1 VYNFAQKV
9 RILLRNS
16 FFFCT
21 FAADFEKKI
30 MEELFLSYHDLIDRV
45 STRFV
50 RYLHDEIDWNSRL
63 IAILGTRGVG
73 KTTLLLQHIKLTNAV
88 QSTLYV
94 TADDLYFSRHTLVGL
109 AQQFYQQGGK
119 YLYIDEIHKYK
130 NWSQEIKNIYDKLP
144 ELHVVY
150 TGSSILEL
158 ERGSA
163 DLSRRKIE
171 YKLTGLSFREY
182 VNISQNMNLPA
193 YGLQDIL
200 AGKVQFPYK
209 DLRPLQ
215 LFSQYLKEGYFPFFL
230 EDNYYLRLQG
240 IIKQTIE
247 NDIPVFADMEIAS
260 VQKLRKLMYVLAQS
274 VPFKPN
280 YSKLSADLDIRRNT
294 LPQYMLYLE
303 KAGLISTLREKA
315 AGMKIL
321 EKIEKIYLQNPNF
334 AYALSPTNA
343 DIGNIR
349 ETIFFAWLKDR
360 YFISSSH
367 EADFE
372 VDGYVFEVGGRKKG
386 QAQIAS
392 VPQGK
397 GFIIKDDIERMVSNF
412 IPLWMF
418 GFIY

>member
-1 VYNFAQKV
+1 
-9 RILLRNS
+9 
-16 FFFCT
+16 
-21 FAADFEKKI
+21 
-30 MEELFLSYHDLIDRV
+30 MEELLLSFRDLIDRV
-45 STRFV
+45 DMRFV

-73 KTTLLLQHIKLTNAV
+73 KTTLLLQHIKLNDAV
-88 QSTLYV
+88 TSSLYV
-94 TADDLYFSRHTLVGL
+94 TADDLYFSRNTLVGL

-130 NWSQEIKNIYDKLP
+130 GWSQEIKNIYDKFP

-150 TGSSILEL
+150 TGSSILDL
-158 ERGSA
+158 EKGGA

-171 YKLTGLSFREY
+171 YKLPGLSFREY
-182 VNISQNMNLPA
+182 VNISRGLNLPA
-193 YGLQDIL
+193 YTLEDIL

-215 LFSQYLKEGYFPFFL
+215 LFTQYLHEGYFPFFQ
-230 EDNYYLRLQG
+230 EDHYNLRVQG

-247 NDIPVFADMEIAS
+247 TDIPIFAEMEIAS
-260 VQKLRKLMYVLAQS
+260 VQKLRKLMYVLSQS

-321 EKIEKIYLQNPNF
+321 EKVEKIYLQNPNF
-334 AYALSPTNA
+334 AYALSPNNA

-349 ETIFFAWLKDR
+349 ETIFFTWLQER
-360 YFISSSH
+360 YFISSSKV
-367 EADFE
+367 ADFE
-372 VDGYVFEVGGRKKG
+372 VEEYVFEVGGRKKG
-386 QAQIAS
+386 QAQIAY

-397 GFIIKDDIERMVSNF
+397 GFIVKDDVERAVGNI

-418 GFIY
+418 GFAY

>member
-1 VYNFAQKV
+1 
-9 RILLRNS
+9 
-16 FFFCT
+16 
-21 FAADFEKKI
+21 
-30 MEELFLSYHDLIDRV
+30 MEELVLSFRDLIDRV
-45 STRFV
+45 DTRFV

-73 KTTLLLQHIKLTNAV
+73 KTTLLLQHIKLTDTIP
-88 QSTLYV
+88 SSLYV
-94 TADDLYFSRHTLVGL
+94 TADDLYFSRNTLVGL

-130 NWSQEIKNIYDKLP
+130 GWSQEIKNIYDKYP

-150 TGSSILEL
+150 TGSSILDL
-158 ERGSA
+158 EKGGA

-171 YKLTGLSFREY
+171 YKLPGLSFREY
-182 VNISQNMNLPA
+182 VNISQGLKLPA
-193 YGLQDIL
+193 YSLEDIW

-215 LFSQYLKEGYFPFFL
+215 LFSQYLHAGYFPFFQ
-230 EDNYYLRLQG
+230 EDHYNLRLQG

-247 NDIPVFADMEIAS
+247 VDIPVFAEMEIAS
-260 VQKLRKLMYVLAQS
+260 VQKLRKLMYVLSQS

-321 EKIEKIYLQNPNF
+321 EKVEKIYLQNPNF
-334 AYALSPTNA
+334 AYALSPNNA

-349 ETIFFAWLKDR
+349 ETIFFAWLQEK
-360 YFISSSH
+360 YFISSSKV
-367 EADFE
+367 ADFE
-372 VDGYVFEVGGRKKG
+372 VDEYVFEVGGRKKG

-392 VPQGK
+392 VAQGK
-397 GFIIKDDIERMVSNF
+397 GFIVKDDVERAIGNI

-418 GFIY
+418 GFVY

>member
-1 VYNFAQKV
+1 
-9 RILLRNS
+9 
-16 FFFCT
+16 
-21 FAADFEKKI
+21 
-30 MEELFLSYHDLIDRV
+30 MEELVLSFRDLIDRV
-45 STRFV
+45 DTRFV

-73 KTTLLLQHIKLTNAV
+73 KTTLLLQHIKLTDAIT
-88 QSTLYV
+88 SSLYV
-94 TADDLYFSRHTLVGL
+94 TADDLYFSRNTLVGL

-130 NWSQEIKNIYDKLP
+130 GWSQEIKNIYDKFP

-150 TGSSILEL
+150 TGSSILDL
-158 ERGSA
+158 EKGGA

-171 YKLTGLSFREY
+171 YKLPGLSFREY
-182 VNISQNMNLPA
+182 VNISQGLNLPA
-193 YGLQDIL
+193 YSLEDIL

-215 LFSQYLKEGYFPFFL
+215 LFSQYLHEGYFPFFQ
-230 EDNYYLRLQG
+230 EDHYNLRIQG

-247 NDIPVFADMEIAS
+247 VDIPVFAEMEIAS
-260 VQKLRKLMYVLAQS
+260 VQKLRKLMYVLSQS

-321 EKIEKIYLQNPNF
+321 EKVEKIYLQNPNF
-334 AYALSPTNA
+334 AYTLSPNNA

-349 ETIFFAWLKDR
+349 ETIFFAWLQER
-360 YFISSSH
+360 YFISSSKV
-367 EADFE
+367 ADFE
-372 VDGYVFEVGGRKKG
+372 VEEYVFEVGGRKKR

-397 GFIIKDDIERMVSNF
+397 GFIVKDDVERAIGNIV
-412 IPLWMF
+412 PLWMF
-418 GFIY
+418 GFVY

>member
-1 VYNFAQKV
+1 
-9 RILLRNS
+9 
-16 FFFCT
+16 
-21 FAADFEKKI
+21 
-30 MEELFLSYHDLIDRV
+30 MEELLLSFRDLIDRV
-45 STRFV
+45 DTRFV

-73 KTTLLLQHIKLTNAV
+73 KTTLLLQHIKLNDAV
-88 QSTLYV
+88 PSSLYV
-94 TADDLYFSRHTLVGL
+94 TADDLYFSRNTLVGL

-130 NWSQEIKNIYDKLP
+130 GWSQEIKNIYDKFP

-150 TGSSILEL
+150 TGSSILDL
-158 ERGSA
+158 EKGGA

-171 YKLTGLSFREY
+171 YKLPGLSFREY
-182 VNISQNMNLPA
+182 VNISQGLNLPA
-193 YGLQDIL
+193 YRLEDIL

-215 LFSQYLKEGYFPFFL
+215 LFTQYLHEGYFPFFQ
-230 EDNYYLRLQG
+230 EDHYNLRVQG

-247 NDIPVFADMEIAS
+247 TDIPIFAEMEIAS
-260 VQKLRKLMYVLAQS
+260 VQKLRKLMYVLSQS

-321 EKIEKIYLQNPNF
+321 EKVEKIYLQNPNF
-334 AYALSPTNA
+334 AYALSPNNA

-349 ETIFFAWLKDR
+349 ETIFFAWLQER
-360 YFISSSH
+360 YFISSSKV
-367 EADFE
+367 ADFE
-372 VDGYVFEVGGRKKG
+372 VEEYVFEVGGRKKR

-397 GFIIKDDIERMVSNF
+397 EFIVKDDVERAVGNI

-418 GFIY
+418 GFVY

>member
-1 VYNFAQKV
+1 
-9 RILLRNS
+9 
-16 FFFCT
+16 
-21 FAADFEKKI
+21 
-30 MEELFLSYHDLIDRV
+30 MEELLLSFGDLIDRV
-45 STRFV
+45 DTRFV

-73 KTTLLLQHIKLTNAV
+73 KTTLLLQHIKLSDAV
-88 QSTLYV
+88 PSSLYV
-94 TADDLYFSRHTLVGL
+94 TADDLYFSRNTLVSL

-130 NWSQEIKNIYDKLP
+130 GWSQEIKNIYDKFP

-150 TGSSILEL
+150 TGSSILDL
-158 ERGSA
+158 EKGGA

-171 YKLTGLSFREY
+171 YKLPGLSFREY
-182 VNISQNMNLPA
+182 VNISQGLNLPA
-193 YGLQDIL
+193 YRLEDIL

-215 LFSQYLKEGYFPFFL
+215 LFTQYLHEGYFPFFQ
-230 EDNYYLRLQG
+230 EDHYNLRVQG

-247 NDIPVFADMEIAS
+247 TDIPIFAEMEIAS
-260 VQKLRKLMYVLAQS
+260 VQKLRKLMYVLSQS

-303 KAGLISTLREKA
+303 KAGLISTLREKT

-321 EKIEKIYLQNPNF
+321 EKVEKIYLQNPNF
-334 AYALSPTNA
+334 AYALSPNNA

-349 ETIFFAWLKDR
+349 ETIFFAWLQER
-360 YFISSSH
+360 YFISSSKV
-367 EADFE
+367 ADFE
-372 VDGYVFEVGGRKKG
+372 VEEYVFEVGGRKKG
-386 QAQIAS
+386 QAHIAS
-392 VPQGK
+392 VPQEK
-397 GFIIKDDIERMVSNF
+397 GFIVKDDVERAVGNI

-418 GFIY
+418 GFVY

>member
-1 VYNFAQKV
+1 
-9 RILLRNS
+9 
-16 FFFCT
+16 
-21 FAADFEKKI
+21 
-30 MEELFLSYHDLIDRV
+30 MEELYLSYHDLIDRV
-45 STRFV
+45 DTRFV
-50 RYLHDEIDWNSRL
+50 RFLHDEIDWSSRL

-73 KTTLLLQHIKLTNAV
+73 KTTLLLQHIKLTNTQ

-94 TADDLYFSRHTLVGL
+94 SADDLYFSRNTLVNL
-109 AQQFYQQGGK
+109 AKQFYQQGGK

-130 NWSQEIKNIYDKLP
+130 GWSQEIKNIYDKFP

-158 ERGSA
+158 EKGGA

-171 YKLTGLSFREY
+171 YKLPGLSFREY
-182 VNISQNMNLPA
+182 INLSQGLNLPA
-193 YGLQDIL
+193 YRLPDIL

-209 DLRPLQ
+209 NLRPLQ
-215 LFSQYLKEGYFPFFL
+215 LFSRYLREGYFPFCM
-230 EDNYYLRLQG
+230 EDNYHMRVQG

-247 NDIPVFADMEIAS
+247 SDIPTFAEMEIAS

-280 YSKLSADLDIRRNT
+280 YSKLSTDLDIRRNT
-294 LPQYMLYLE
+294 LPQYLLYLE

-315 AGMKIL
+315 IGMKIL
-321 EKIEKIYLQNPNF
+321 EKMEKIFLQNPNF
-334 AYALSPTNA
+334 AYALSPMKA

-349 ETIFFAWLKDR
+349 ETIFFAWLNER
-360 YFISSSH
+360 YFISSSNV
-367 EADFE
+367 ADFE
-372 VDGYVFEVGGRKKG
+372 VEEYVIEVGGRKKG
-386 QAQIAS
+386 QTQIAS

-397 GFIIKDDIERMVSNF
+397 GFVVKDDVERAIGNI

-418 GFIY
+418 GFVY

>member
-1 VYNFAQKV
+1 M
-9 RILLRNS
+9 RNS
-16 FFFCT
+16 EKSCI
-21 FAADFEKKI
+21 FAADFLI
-30 MEELFLSYHDLIDRV
+30 QHNMEELLLSFRDLIDRV
-45 STRFV
+45 DTRFV

-73 KTTLLLQHIKLTNAV
+73 KTTLLLQHIKLNDAV
-88 QSTLYV
+88 PSSLYV
-94 TADDLYFSRHTLVGL
+94 TADDLYFSRNTLVGL

-130 NWSQEIKNIYDKLP
+130 GWSQEIKNIYDKFP

-150 TGSSILEL
+150 TGSSILDL
-158 ERGSA
+158 EKGGA

-171 YKLTGLSFREY
+171 YKLLGLSFREY
-182 VNISQNMNLPA
+182 VNISQGLNLPA
-193 YGLQDIL
+193 YTLEDIL

-215 LFSQYLKEGYFPFFL
+215 LFTQYLHEGYFPFFQ
-230 EDNYYLRLQG
+230 EDHYNLRVQG

-247 NDIPVFADMEIAS
+247 TDIPIFAEMEIAS
-260 VQKLRKLMYVLAQS
+260 VQKLRKLMYVLSQS

-321 EKIEKIYLQNPNF
+321 EKVEKIYLQNPNF
-334 AYALSPTNA
+334 AYALSPNNA

-349 ETIFFAWLKDR
+349 ETIFFAWLQER
-360 YFISSSH
+360 YFISSSKV
-367 EADFE
+367 ADFE
-372 VDGYVFEVGGRKKG
+372 VEEYVFEVGGRKKG

-397 GFIIKDDIERMVSNF
+397 GFIVKDDVERAIGNI

-418 GFIY
+418 GFVY

>member
-1 VYNFAQKV
+1 
-9 RILLRNS
+9 
-16 FFFCT
+16 
-21 FAADFEKKI
+21 
-30 MEELFLSYHDLIDRV
+30 MEELLLSYRDLIDRV
-45 STRFV
+45 NTRFV
-50 RYLHDEIDWNSRL
+50 RYLHEKIDWNSRL

-73 KTTLLLQHIKLTNAV
+73 KTTLLLQHIKLTGGI
-88 QSTLYV
+88 QSSLYV
-94 TADDLYFSRHTLVGL
+94 TADDLYFSRNTLVGL

-130 NWSQEIKNIYDKLP
+130 RWSQEIKNIYDKFP

-158 ERGSA
+158 EKGGA

-171 YKLTGLSFREY
+171 YKLPGLSFREY
-182 VNISQNMNLPA
+182 VNISQGLNLQA
-193 YGLQDIL
+193 YSLDAIL
-200 AGKVQFPYK
+200 AGRVQFPYK

-215 LFSQYLKEGYFPFFL
+215 LFSKYLHEGYFPFFQ
-230 EDNYYLRLQG
+230 EDHYNLRVQG

-247 NDIPVFADMEIAS
+247 TDIPIFAEMEIAS

-280 YSKLSADLDIRRNT
+280 YSKLSTDLDIRRNT

-303 KAGLISTLREKA
+303 KAGLIATLREKA

-321 EKIEKIYLQNPNF
+321 EKVEKIYLQNPNF
-334 AYALSPTNA
+334 AYALSPNNA

-349 ETIFFAWLKDR
+349 ETIFFAWLQER
-360 YFISSSH
+360 YFISSSKV
-367 EADFE
+367 ADFE
-372 VDGYVFEVGGRKKG
+372 VEEYVFEVGGRKKR

-397 GFIIKDDIERMVSNF
+397 GFIVKDDVERAIGNI

-418 GFIY
+418 GFVY

>member
-1 VYNFAQKV
+1 
-9 RILLRNS
+9 
-16 FFFCT
+16 
-21 FAADFEKKI
+21 
-30 MEELFLSYHDLIDRV
+30 MEELLLSFRDLIDRV
-45 STRFV
+45 DTRFV

-73 KTTLLLQHIKLTNAV
+73 KTTLLLQHIKLTDAIP
-88 QSTLYV
+88 SSLYV
-94 TADDLYFSRHTLVGL
+94 TADDLYFSRNTIVSL
-109 AQQFYQQGGK
+109 AQQFYQKGGK

-130 NWSQEIKNIYDKLP
+130 GWSQEIKNIYDKFP

-150 TGSSILEL
+150 TGSSILDL
-158 ERGSA
+158 EKGGA

-171 YKLTGLSFREY
+171 YKLPGLSFREY
-182 VNISQNMNLPA
+182 VNISQGLNLPD
-193 YGLQDIL
+193 YSLEDIL

-215 LFSQYLKEGYFPFFL
+215 LFSQYLHEGYFPFFQ
-230 EDNYYLRLQG
+230 EDHYNFRLQG

-247 NDIPVFADMEIAS
+247 TDIPFFAEMEIAS

-280 YSKLSADLDIRRNT
+280 YSKLAADLDIRRNT

-321 EKIEKIYLQNPNF
+321 EKVEKIYLQNPNF
-334 AYALSPTNA
+334 AYALSPNNA

-349 ETIFFAWLKDR
+349 ETIFFAWLQER
-360 YFISSSH
+360 YFISSSKV
-367 EADFE
+367 ADFE
-372 VDGYVFEVGGRKKG
+372 VEEYVFEVGGRKKG
-386 QAQIAS
+386 QTQIAP

-397 GFIIKDDIERMVSNF
+397 GFVVKDDVERAIGNI

-418 GFIY
+418 GFVY

>member
-1 VYNFAQKV
+1 
-9 RILLRNS
+9 
-16 FFFCT
+16 
-21 FAADFEKKI
+21 
-30 MEELFLSYHDLIDRV
+30 MEELLLSFRDLIDRV
-45 STRFV
+45 DTRFV

-63 IAILGTRGVG
+63 IAIMGTRGVG
-73 KTTLLLQHIKLTNAV
+73 KTTLLLQHIKLNDAV
-88 QSTLYV
+88 PSSLYV
-94 TADDLYFSRHTLVGL
+94 TADDLYFSRNTLVGL

-130 NWSQEIKNIYDKLP
+130 GWSQEIKNIYDKFP
-144 ELHVVY
+144 ELHVIY
-150 TGSSILEL
+150 TGSSILDL
-158 ERGSA
+158 EKGGA

-171 YKLTGLSFREY
+171 YKLPGLSFREY
-182 VNISQNMNLPA
+182 VNISKRLNLPA
-193 YGLQDIL
+193 YGLEDIL

-215 LFSQYLKEGYFPFFL
+215 LFTQYLHEGYFPFFQ
-230 EDNYYLRLQG
+230 EDHYNLRIQG

-247 NDIPVFADMEIAS
+247 TDIPIFAEMEIAS
-260 VQKLRKLMYVLAQS
+260 VQKLRKLMYVLSQS

-303 KAGLISTLREKA
+303 KAGLISTLRGKA

-321 EKIEKIYLQNPNF
+321 EKVEKIYLQNPNF
-334 AYALSPTNA
+334 AYALSPNNA

-349 ETIFFAWLKDR
+349 ETIFFAWLQER
-360 YFISSSH
+360 YFISSSKV
-367 EADFE
+367 ADFE
-372 VDGYVFEVGGRKKG
+372 VEEYVFEVGGRKKR

-397 GFIIKDDIERMVSNF
+397 GFVVKDDVERAIGNI

-418 GFIY
+418 GFVY

>member
-1 VYNFAQKV
+1 
-9 RILLRNS
+9 
-16 FFFCT
+16 
-21 FAADFEKKI
+21 
-30 MEELFLSYHDLIDRV
+30 MEELLLSFRDLIDRV
-45 STRFV
+45 DMRFV

-73 KTTLLLQHIKLTNAV
+73 KTTLLLQHIKLNDAV
-88 QSTLYV
+88 PSSLYV
-94 TADDLYFSRHTLVGL
+94 TADDLYFSRNTLVGL

-130 NWSQEIKNIYDKLP
+130 GWSQEIKNIYDKFP

-150 TGSSILEL
+150 TGSSILDL
-158 ERGSA
+158 EKGGA

-171 YKLTGLSFREY
+171 YKLPGLSFREY
-182 VNISQNMNLPA
+182 VNISQGLNLPA
-193 YGLQDIL
+193 YTLEDIL

-215 LFSQYLKEGYFPFFL
+215 LFTQYLHEGYFPFFQ
-230 EDNYYLRLQG
+230 EDHYNQRVQG

-247 NDIPVFADMEIAS
+247 TDIPIFAEMEIAS
-260 VQKLRKLMYVLAQS
+260 VQKLRKLMYVLSQS

-321 EKIEKIYLQNPNF
+321 EKVEKIYLQNPNF
-334 AYALSPTNA
+334 AYALSPNNA

-349 ETIFFAWLKDR
+349 ETIFFAWLQER
-360 YFISSSH
+360 YFISSSKV
-367 EADFE
+367 ADFE
-372 VDGYVFEVGGRKKG
+372 VEEYVFEVGGRKKG

-392 VPQGK
+392 VPKGK
-397 GFIIKDDIERMVSNF
+397 GFVVKDDVERAVGNI

-418 GFIY
+418 GFVY

>member
-1 VYNFAQKV
+1 
-9 RILLRNS
+9 
-16 FFFCT
+16 
-21 FAADFEKKI
+21 
-30 MEELFLSYHDLIDRV
+30 MEELVLSFRDLIDRV
-45 STRFV
+45 DTRFV

-73 KTTLLLQHIKLTNAV
+73 KTTLLLQHIKLTDTIP
-88 QSTLYV
+88 SSLYV
-94 TADDLYFSRHTLVGL
+94 TADDLYFSRNTLVGL

-130 NWSQEIKNIYDKLP
+130 GWSQEIKNIYDKFP

-150 TGSSILEL
+150 TGSSILDL
-158 ERGSA
+158 EKGGA

-171 YKLTGLSFREY
+171 YKLPGLSFREY
-182 VNISQNMNLPA
+182 VNISQGLKLPA
-193 YGLQDIL
+193 YSLEDIL

-215 LFSQYLKEGYFPFFL
+215 LFSQYLHAGYFPFFQ
-230 EDNYYLRLQG
+230 EDHYNLRTQG

-247 NDIPVFADMEIAS
+247 VDIPVFAEMEIAS
-260 VQKLRKLMYVLAQS
+260 VQKLRKLMYVLSQS

-321 EKIEKIYLQNPNF
+321 EKVEKIYLQNPNF
-334 AYALSPTNA
+334 AYALSPNNA

-349 ETIFFAWLKDR
+349 ETIFFAWLQEK
-360 YFISSSH
+360 YFISSSKV
-367 EADFE
+367 ADFE
-372 VDGYVFEVGGRKKG
+372 VDEYVFEVGGRKKG

-392 VPQGK
+392 VAQGK
-397 GFIIKDDIERMVSNF
+397 GFIVKDEVERAIGNI

-418 GFIY
+418 GFVY

>member
-1 VYNFAQKV
+1 
-9 RILLRNS
+9 
-16 FFFCT
+16 
-21 FAADFEKKI
+21 
-30 MEELFLSYHDLIDRV
+30 MEELVLSFRDLIDRV
-45 STRFV
+45 DTRFV
-50 RYLHDEIDWNSRL
+50 RYLHNEIDWNSRL
-63 IAILGTRGVG
+63 VAILGTRGVG
-73 KTTLLLQHIKLTNAV
+73 KTTLLLQHIKLTNAIT
-88 QSTLYV
+88 SSLYV
-94 TADDLYFSRHTLVGL
+94 TADDLYFSRNTLTGL

-130 NWSQEIKNIYDKLP
+130 GWSQEIKNIYDKFP

-150 TGSSILEL
+150 TGSSILDL
-158 ERGSA
+158 EKGGA

-171 YKLTGLSFREY
+171 YKLPGLSFREY
-182 VNISQNMNLPA
+182 VNISQGLNLPA
-193 YGLQDIL
+193 YSLEDIL

-215 LFSQYLKEGYFPFFL
+215 LFSQYLHEGYFPFFQ
-230 EDNYYLRLQG
+230 EDHYNLRIQG

-247 NDIPVFADMEIAS
+247 VDIPVFAEMEIAS
-260 VQKLRKLMYVLAQS
+260 VHKLRKLMYVLSQS

-303 KAGLISTLREKA
+303 KAGLIATLREKA

-321 EKIEKIYLQNPNF
+321 EKVEKIYLQNPNF
-334 AYALSPTNA
+334 AYALSPKNA

-349 ETIFFAWLKDR
+349 ETIFFAWLQER
-360 YFISSSH
+360 YFISSSKV
-367 EADFE
+367 ADFE
-372 VDGYVFEVGGRKKG
+372 VEEYVFEVGGKKKG
-386 QAQIAS
+386 QTQIAS

-397 GFIIKDDIERMVSNF
+397 GFIVKDDVERSIGNI

-418 GFIY
+418 GFVY

>member
-1 VYNFAQKV
+1 
-9 RILLRNS
+9 
-16 FFFCT
+16 
-21 FAADFEKKI
+21 
-30 MEELFLSYHDLIDRV
+30 MEELLLSFRDLIDRV
-45 STRFV
+45 DTRFV

-73 KTTLLLQHIKLTNAV
+73 KTTLLLQHIKLTDAIPL
-88 QSTLYV
+88 SLYV
-94 TADDLYFSRHTLVGL
+94 TADDLYFSRNTLVAL

-130 NWSQEIKNIYDKLP
+130 GWSQEIKNIYDKFP

-150 TGSSILEL
+150 TGSSILDL
-158 ERGSA
+158 EKGGA

-171 YKLTGLSFREY
+171 YKLPGLSFREF
-182 VNISQNMNLPA
+182 VNISQGLNLPA
-193 YGLQDIL
+193 YSLEDIL
-200 AGKVQFPYK
+200 AGNVQFPYK
-209 DLRPLQ
+209 KLRPLQ
-215 LFSQYLKEGYFPFFL
+215 LFSQYLHEGYFPFFQ
-230 EDNYYLRLQG
+230 EDHYNLRIQG

-247 NDIPVFADMEIAS
+247 VDIPVFAEMEIAS
-260 VQKLRKLMYVLAQS
+260 VQKLRKLMYVLSQS

-280 YSKLSADLDIRRNT
+280 YSKLAVDLDIRRNT

-321 EKIEKIYLQNPNF
+321 EKVEKIYLQNPNF
-334 AYALSPTNA
+334 AYALSPNNA

-349 ETIFFAWLKDR
+349 ETIFMAWLQER
-360 YFISSSH
+360 YFLSSSKV
-367 EADFE
+367 ADFE
-372 VDGYVFEVGGRKKG
+372 VEEYVFEVGGRKKG

-392 VPQGK
+392 VQQGK
-397 GFIIKDDIERMVSNF
+397 GFVVKDDVERAIGNI

-418 GFIY
+418 GFVY

>member
-1 VYNFAQKV
+1 
-9 RILLRNS
+9 
-16 FFFCT
+16 
-21 FAADFEKKI
+21 
-30 MEELFLSYHDLIDRV
+30 MEELLLSFRDLIDRV
-45 STRFV
+45 DTRFV

-73 KTTLLLQHIKLTNAV
+73 KTTLLLQHIKLTDAIP
-88 QSTLYV
+88 SSLYV
-94 TADDLYFSRHTLVGL
+94 TADDLYFSRNTIVSL

-130 NWSQEIKNIYDKLP
+130 GWSQEIKNIYDKFP

-150 TGSSILEL
+150 TGSSILDL
-158 ERGSA
+158 EKGGA

-171 YKLTGLSFREY
+171 YKLPGLSFREY
-182 VNISQNMNLPA
+182 VNISQGLNLPD
-193 YGLQDIL
+193 YSLEDIL

-215 LFSQYLKEGYFPFFL
+215 LFSHYLHEGYFPFFQ
-230 EDNYYLRLQG
+230 EDHYNFRLQG

-247 NDIPVFADMEIAS
+247 TDIPFFAEMEIAS

-280 YSKLSADLDIRRNT
+280 YSKLAADLDIRRNT

-321 EKIEKIYLQNPNF
+321 EKVEKIYLQNPNF
-334 AYALSPTNA
+334 AYALSPNNA

-349 ETIFFAWLKDR
+349 ETIFFAWLQER
-360 YFISSSH
+360 YFISSSKV
-367 EADFE
+367 ADFE
-372 VDGYVFEVGGRKKG
+372 VEEYVFEVGGRKKG
-386 QAQIAS
+386 QTQIAP

-397 GFIIKDDIERMVSNF
+397 GFVVKDDVERAIGNI

-418 GFIY
+418 GFVY

>member
-1 VYNFAQKV
+1 
-9 RILLRNS
+9 
-16 FFFCT
+16 
-21 FAADFEKKI
+21 
-30 MEELFLSYHDLIDRV
+30 MEELVLSFRDLIDRV
-45 STRFV
+45 DTRFV
-50 RYLHDEIDWNSRL
+50 RYLHNEIDWNSRL

-73 KTTLLLQHIKLTNAV
+73 KTTLLLQHIKLTDAIT
-88 QSTLYV
+88 SSLYV
-94 TADDLYFSRHTLVGL
+94 TADDLYFSRNTLVGL

-130 NWSQEIKNIYDKLP
+130 GWSQEIKNIYDKFP

-150 TGSSILEL
+150 TGSSILDL
-158 ERGSA
+158 EKGGA

-171 YKLTGLSFREY
+171 YKLPGLSFREY
-182 VNISQNMNLPA
+182 VNISQGLNLPA
-193 YGLQDIL
+193 YSLEDIL

-215 LFSQYLKEGYFPFFL
+215 LFSQYLHEGYFPFFQ
-230 EDNYYLRLQG
+230 EDHYNLRIQG
-240 IIKQTIE
+240 IIKQTME
-247 NDIPVFADMEIAS
+247 VDIPVFAEMEIAS
-260 VQKLRKLMYVLAQS
+260 VQKLRKLMYVLSQS

-321 EKIEKIYLQNPNF
+321 EKVEKIYLQNPNF
-334 AYALSPTNA
+334 AYALSPKNA

-349 ETIFFAWLKDR
+349 ETIFFAWMQER
-360 YFISSSH
+360 YFISSSKV
-367 EADFE
+367 ADFE
-372 VDGYVFEVGGRKKG
+372 VEEYVFEVGGRKKG

-397 GFIIKDDIERMVSNF
+397 GFFVKDDVERAVGN
-412 IPLWMF
+412 IVPLWMF
-418 GFIY
+418 GFVY

>member
-1 VYNFAQKV
+1 
-9 RILLRNS
+9 
-16 FFFCT
+16 
-21 FAADFEKKI
+21 
-30 MEELFLSYHDLIDRV
+30 MEELVLSFRDLIDRV
-45 STRFV
+45 DTRFV

-73 KTTLLLQHIKLTNAV
+73 KTTLLLQHIKLTDTIL
-88 QSTLYV
+88 SSLYV
-94 TADDLYFSRHTLVGL
+94 TADDLYFSRNTLVGL

-130 NWSQEIKNIYDKLP
+130 GWSQEIKNIYDKYP

-150 TGSSILEL
+150 TGSSILDL
-158 ERGSA
+158 EKGGA

-171 YKLTGLSFREY
+171 YKLPGLSFREY
-182 VNISQNMNLPA
+182 VNISQGLKLSA
-193 YGLQDIL
+193 YSLEDIL

-215 LFSQYLKEGYFPFFL
+215 LFSQYLHAGYFPFFQ
-230 EDNYYLRLQG
+230 EDHYNLRLQG

-247 NDIPVFADMEIAS
+247 IDIPVFAEMEIAS
-260 VQKLRKLMYVLAQS
+260 VQKLRKLMYVLSQS

-321 EKIEKIYLQNPNF
+321 EKVEKIYLQNPNF
-334 AYALSPTNA
+334 AYALSPNNA

-349 ETIFFAWLKDR
+349 ETIFFAWLQEK
-360 YFISSSH
+360 YFISSSKV
-367 EADFE
+367 ADFE
-372 VDGYVFEVGGRKKG
+372 VDEYVFEVGGRKKG

-392 VPQGK
+392 VAQGK
-397 GFIIKDDIERMVSNF
+397 GFIVKDDVERAIGNI

-418 GFIY
+418 GFVY

>member
-1 VYNFAQKV
+1 
-9 RILLRNS
+9 
-16 FFFCT
+16 
-21 FAADFEKKI
+21 
-30 MEELFLSYHDLIDRV
+30 M
-45 STRFV
+45 
-50 RYLHDEIDWNSRL
+50 
-63 IAILGTRGVG
+63 
-73 KTTLLLQHIKLTNAV
+73 LLQHIKLNDAV
-88 QSTLYV
+88 PSSLYV
-94 TADDLYFSRHTLVGL
+94 TADDLYFSRNTLVGL

-130 NWSQEIKNIYDKLP
+130 GWSQEIKNIYDKFP

-150 TGSSILEL
+150 TGSSILDL
-158 ERGSA
+158 EKGGA

-171 YKLTGLSFREY
+171 YKLPGLSFREY
-182 VNISQNMNLPA
+182 VNISQGLNLPA
-193 YGLQDIL
+193 YTLEDIL

-215 LFSQYLKEGYFPFFL
+215 LFTQYLHEGYFPFFQ
-230 EDNYYLRLQG
+230 EDHYNQRVQG

-247 NDIPVFADMEIAS
+247 TDIPIFAEMEIAS
-260 VQKLRKLMYVLAQS
+260 VQKLRKLMYVLSQS

-321 EKIEKIYLQNPNF
+321 EKVEQIYLQNPNF
-334 AYALSPTNA
+334 AYALSPNNA

-349 ETIFFAWLKDR
+349 ETIFFAWLQER
-360 YFISSSH
+360 YFISSSKV
-367 EADFE
+367 ADFE
-372 VDGYVFEVGGRKKG
+372 VEEYVFEVGGRKKG

-397 GFIIKDDIERMVSNF
+397 GCIVKDDVERAVGNI

-418 GFIY
+418 GFAY